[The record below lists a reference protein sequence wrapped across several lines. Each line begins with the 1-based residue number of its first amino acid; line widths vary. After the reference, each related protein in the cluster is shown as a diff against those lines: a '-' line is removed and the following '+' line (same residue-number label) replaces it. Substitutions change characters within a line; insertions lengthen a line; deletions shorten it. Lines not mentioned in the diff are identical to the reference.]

1 MDSFDAR
8 HAAKPDVRPGFILSA
23 IAAISL
29 VMVLV
34 LPIGTVIVLQQNNV
48 LTIGNVLKLG
58 WLSLT
63 TLVAMLSPPRPVMM
77 VLVIPSVMILLFSI
91 VFLTAFFSRAGWG
104 PRALSVLAVI
114 WAISVNASTILLP
127 LLSMP
132 GPLPVLTFLGMIPG
146 LIAPLVFAVG
156 FVGFMLHAD
165 VTQQWFRTEN
175 GSAKP

>member
-1 MDSFDAR
+1 MDSFDTPQVAR
-8 HAAKPDVRPGFILSA
+8 ADIRPGFILSA

-29 VMVLV
+29 VMVLI
-34 LPIGTVIVLQQNNV
+34 LPVGILFVLQQNDI
-48 LTIGNVLKLG
+48 LTIANVLKLG

-63 TLVAMLSPPRPVMM
+63 TLVAILSPPRPVMM
-77 VLVIPSVMILLFSI
+77 VLAIPSVMILLFSI
-91 VFLTAFFSRAGWG
+91 VFLTAFFWRARWG
-104 PRALSVLAVI
+104 PRILSALAII

-127 LLSMP
+127 ILSMP

-165 VTQQWFRTEN
+165 VTQEWFRTEN